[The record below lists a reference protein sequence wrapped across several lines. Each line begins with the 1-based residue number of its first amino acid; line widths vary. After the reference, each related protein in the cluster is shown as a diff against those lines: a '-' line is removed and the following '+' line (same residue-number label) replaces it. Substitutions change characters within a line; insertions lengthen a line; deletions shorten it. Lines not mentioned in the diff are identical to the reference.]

1 MGLTT
6 VLALAVFA
14 FPVAVWLGYSEEIAS
29 AGGLYSFV
37 EAAAGRRVARVQ
49 GAVWTVSYFLY
60 IPYTVTYVV
69 YDVLPVVFPG
79 IGPYR
84 STLELLLPLGVV
96 AAVLAPLR
104 GLLIALLVG
113 GVAQLGLM
121 LAVGG
126 LELANLGAP
135 ARSFAAH
142 GGASAVG
149 NGTANVSL
157 LLICGSLP
165 LFLGGEVR
173 GGGKTVRRGLVAAFA
188 IVGAYL
194 LFAAFPLADL
204 PPHLRASEIPG
215 YAIASAYSIRPVAIL
230 VGLGTAVSVAG
241 LIVAEYVALSR
252 LLHAMT
258 GAVVKT
264 SLLWIAVPFLLADAL
279 SLVDPERFYDE
290 LLKPSLVAL
299 YVSQVIVFAV
309 YPLFRRRR
317 SRLLPFD
324 LFASAVASALMGYG
338 LYAVATTQLGL
349 GS

>member
-1 MGLTT
+1 M
-6 VLALAVFA
+6 
-14 FPVAVWLGYSEEIAS
+14 
-29 AGGLYSFV
+29 
-37 EAAAGRRVARVQ
+37 ARVQ
-49 GAVWTVSYFLY
+49 GTIWTVSYFLY

-84 STLELLLPLGVV
+84 WVLELLLPLAVV
-96 AAVLAPLR
+96 ASVLAPLR
-104 GLLIALLVG
+104 ELLVALLVG
-113 GVAQLGLM
+113 AAAQLGLM
-121 LAVGG
+121 LALGG
-126 LELANLGAP
+126 LELANFGAP
-135 ARSFAAH
+135 ASSFAPH
-142 GGASAVG
+142 GGASAIG

-173 GGGKTVRRGLVAAFA
+173 GGGRTVRRGLVAAFA

-194 LFAAFPLADL
+194 LFAAFPLAAAPL
-204 PPHLRASEIPG
+204 GISSSEIPG
-215 YAIASAYSIRPVAIL
+215 YAIADAYGARPLAIL
-230 VGLGTAVSVAG
+230 VGLGTAASVAG

-258 GAVVKT
+258 GAAVRT

-279 SLVDPERFYDE
+279 SLIDPERFYEE

-299 YVSQVIVFAV
+299 YVSQVLVFTA

-317 SRLLPFD
+317 GRLLPFD
-324 LFASAVASALMGYG
+324 VLAAAVASALMGYG

-349 GS
+349 G